1 MDLRDAVEWL
11 VLYYDHIDGP
21 TMKAANNIV
30 RIDETMV
37 LVVPLIAGALP
48 APEAL
53 TWSTYLQ
60 DLADFIVGGVG
71 IGPDPGAPPSLASL
85 LLIEAATPA
94 RVPYPEGYPLVY
106 P

>member
-37 LVVPLIAGALP
+37 IVIPLIAGALP

-71 IGPDPGAPPSLASL
+71 IVLTDPGAPPSLASL
-85 LLIEAATPA
+85 LLIEAATAARPA
-94 RVPYPEGYPLVY
+94 YPDYPVVY